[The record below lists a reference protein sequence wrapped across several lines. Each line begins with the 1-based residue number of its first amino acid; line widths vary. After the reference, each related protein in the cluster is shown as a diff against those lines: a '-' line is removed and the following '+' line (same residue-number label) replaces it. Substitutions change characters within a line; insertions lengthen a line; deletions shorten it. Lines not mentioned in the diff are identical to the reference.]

1 MESIMVIH
9 VQNYGNLM
17 FSRTYLFN
25 NEKNLKFSFMVNKF
39 AEKMIYSVENEML
52 HNLNVVRIIKRL
64 MIIFFNKKL
73 QLL

>member
-1 MESIMVIH
+1 M
-9 VQNYGNLM
+9 QKKWY
-17 FSRTYLFN
+17 F
-25 NEKNLKFSFMVNKF
+25 
-39 AEKMIYSVENEML
+39 VENEML